1 MCRERVNAVVGV
13 IDLASVWNRTRDSAE
28 VPRPSV
34 FERLLRAAGLPVVEA
49 AAYATL
55 GALIVRRSGNVFG
68 WISARNASAAPSP
81 SMIQPKTSTSSSA
94 GHPSDPRAAT
104 PSSSTGT
111 PGTAHLLPRL
121 LRLPGGTSR
130 TSGPLFLASRRPVPA
145 RRPAPRDICP
155 HTGRARLG

>member
-1 MCRERVNAVVGV
+1 MVGV
-13 IDLASVWNRTRDSAE
+13 IDLAAVWNRTRDSAE

-34 FERLLRAAGLPVVEA
+34 FERLLRAAGLPVVAA

-55 GALIVRRSGNVFG
+55 GALIVRRSGKRLRLDLG
-68 WISARNASAAPSP
+68 GKRQCGALAEHDPAEDLDLEQRRASIRS
-81 SMIQPKTSTSSSA
+81 KGGDTEFVYWDT
-94 GHPSDPRAAT
+94 
-104 PSSSTGT
+104 
-111 PGTAHLLPRL
+111 GTAHLLPRL
-121 LRLPGGTSR
+121 LRLPDGTSR

>member
-1 MCRERVNAVVGV
+1 MRVIAALWAVIVLAAIAGAAMTIV
-13 IDLASVWNRTRDSAE
+13 VRDDLA
-28 VPRPSV
+28 
-34 FERLLRAAGLPVVEA
+34 AGDQAKILSHVVAA

-68 WISARNASAAPSP
+68 WLSAGNAGAAPSP

-111 PGTAHLLPRL
+111 PGPRICCPGCCACPTARRAPAGRCSW
-121 LRLPGGTSR
+121 PAA
-130 TSGPLFLASRRPVPA
+130 GPSPA

-155 HTGRARLG
+155 HKGRARLG